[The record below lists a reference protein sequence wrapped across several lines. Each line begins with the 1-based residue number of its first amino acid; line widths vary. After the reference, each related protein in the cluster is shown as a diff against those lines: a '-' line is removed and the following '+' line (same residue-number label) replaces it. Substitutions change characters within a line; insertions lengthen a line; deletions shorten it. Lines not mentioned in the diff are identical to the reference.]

1 MFDFRYHI
9 ISLVAVFLALGIGTL
24 FGIMVVEEGVVSE
37 QEKALISRIER
48 DFDKLRRENSEAAES
63 LKEAEDFQKAII
75 PLTVADKLLNQNVA
89 LIVTT
94 SLNEE
99 AKNSLVKVLTLS
111 GANIASTTV
120 ISADLGLKDNDNTGT
135 INTLLGTSDLTGNN
149 LKSKL
154 LSEIGRQIATQEN
167 PDLMYQLRDLGV
179 FKSEGTYDTP
189 VQLVVVVGGSNKAKS
204 TDWVDVPL
212 ITSIKDY
219 NITIAGV
226 ETSSVKKSY
235 MITYQELGIST
246 VDNIDK
252 SAGLVS
258 LIYALGGVAGDYGE
272 KPTAEQLLP
281 VL

>member
-48 DFDKLRRENSEAAES
+48 DFDKLRRENSEADKS

-75 PLTVADKLLNQNVA
+75 PLTVTDKLLNQNVA

-99 AKNSLVKVLTLS
+99 TKNSLVKVLTLS

-120 ISADLGLKDNDNTGT
+120 ISADLGLKENDNIGK

-149 LKSKL
+149 LKSQL

-179 FKSEGTYDTP
+179 FKSEGAYDTP

-212 ITSIKDY
+212 ITTIKEY
-219 NITIAGV
+219 NVTIAGV
-226 ETSSVKKSY
+226 ETFSVKKSY